1 MGGGRREAF
10 LVGKKEESLPSDS
23 CLSEPFLGFL
33 NFSVV
38 FDTVTQTASRPLS
51 FLVERY
57 RFSVISIPYT
67 AQGRKPSP
75 RRRVWPCCCVCP
87 AWSVVSNGKTAQ
99 LGNCWCIGGM
109 LGVAVTAAPAVRRRA
124 LTWQSASACSSSQPH
139 FAPSGGCALR
149 PVRRGVICSGIASG
163 DGYESAACVGIG

>member
-75 RRRVWPCCCVCP
+75 RRRVWPCCCVWP

-99 LGNCWCIGGM
+99 LGNYCWCIGGM
-109 LGVAVTAAPAVRRRA
+109 LGVAVTAPAVRRRA
-124 LTWQSASACSSSQPH
+124 LTWQSVGVQQQPT
-139 FAPSGGCALR
+139 ALR
-149 PVRRGVICSGIASG
+149 AFWWLRSSPCEARG
-163 DGYESAACVGIG
+163 DMQWDCVWRWI

>member
-57 RFSVISIPYT
+57 RFSVISIPYIRRRGASPAPDDVCVAVLLCVACVVGCFKRENGST
-67 AQGRKPSP
+67 RELLVHRGNAGGRCNCCSCSPSP
-75 RRRVWPCCCVCP
+75 S
-87 AWSVVSNGKTAQ
+87 AD
-99 LGNCWCIGGM
+99 
-109 LGVAVTAAPAVRRRA
+109 VAERRRA
-124 LTWQSASACSSSQPH
+124 AAANRTSRLLVAAL
-139 FAPSGGCALR
+139 FAL
-149 PVRRGVICSGIASG
+149 
-163 DGYESAACVGIG
+163 